1 MKTTRHKSFETNS
14 SSTHSI
20 SIDENTKLFD
30 SFTPDKDGN
39 IVLEGGE
46 FGWEFDSYRDSY
58 TKANYCALD
67 VDGNDEWMFMLKE
80 VIMEHTGAKDALFKL
95 NGYIDHQS
103 RGTSHKAFESKE
115 KLKAFI
121 FGRNSELHTGNDNV

>member
-1 MKTTRHKSFETNS
+1 MKTIRHSAFETNS

-20 SIDENTKLFD
+20 CVNWDTKVFESI
-30 SFTPDKDGN
+30 TPDKDGN

-46 FGWEFDSYRDSY
+46 FRWEIENYSDPL

-67 VDGNDEWMFMLKE
+67 VDGNDEWMFMLRE
-80 VIMEHTGAKDALFKL
+80 VITEHTGAKDVILKL
-95 NGYIDHQS
+95 AGYIDHQS
-103 RGTSHKAFESKE
+103 LGTSHEAFESKE

-121 FGRNSELHTGNDNV
+121 FGDGSVLETDNDNH